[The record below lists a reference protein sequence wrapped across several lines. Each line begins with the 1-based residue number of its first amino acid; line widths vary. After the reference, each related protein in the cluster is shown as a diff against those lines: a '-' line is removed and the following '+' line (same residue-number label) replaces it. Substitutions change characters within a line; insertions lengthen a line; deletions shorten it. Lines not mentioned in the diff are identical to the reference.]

1 MTNKPTNSDDVIDS
15 RDILDYIW
23 EHEDNEDFKEEVE
36 ALQKV
41 VDEYCNEYDEGLKD
55 LEFGVFFI
63 KDDYFEDYMWDYFL
77 EFNQVDEALECYIDI
92 ESFARDQQNDYD
104 WVDFDGEQY
113 WYRQC

>member
-1 MTNKPTNSDDVIDS
+1 MTKRPTNTDDVIDS

-92 ESFARDQQNDYD
+92 EAFARDQQYNYSSI
-104 WVDFDGEQY
+104 DFDGEQY
-113 WYRQC
+113 WYQQC